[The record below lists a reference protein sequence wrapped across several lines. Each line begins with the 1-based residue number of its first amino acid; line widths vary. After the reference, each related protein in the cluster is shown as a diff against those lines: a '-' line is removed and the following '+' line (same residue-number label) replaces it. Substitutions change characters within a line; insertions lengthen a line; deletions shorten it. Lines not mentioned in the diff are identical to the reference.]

1 MIVPFGH
8 VLLLAALLFLMGL
21 SCTIA
26 RRNLVM
32 ILIGV
37 EIMLNAS
44 GLALV
49 ASSLRWMSMD
59 GQALTALILGVAAS
73 EVTVGL
79 ALVMA
84 VRRASGSLDADR
96 QTALKEDDR

>member
-59 GQALTALILGVAAS
+59 GQAFTALIIGMAAS

-79 ALVMA
+79 ALVVA